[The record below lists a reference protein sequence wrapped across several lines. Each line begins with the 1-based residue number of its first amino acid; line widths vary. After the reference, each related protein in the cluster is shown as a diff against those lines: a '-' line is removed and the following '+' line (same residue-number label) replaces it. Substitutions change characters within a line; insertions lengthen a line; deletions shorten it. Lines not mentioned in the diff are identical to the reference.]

1 MPGLKSQKE
10 HEQRKQVLDYATH
23 MPGSRFRAEIWML
36 RVAKAW
42 PRPCPSAVK
51 ASCALDLAFPFRAL
65 GFNGGE
71 EESDILDTS
80 GEYALAQPG
89 KPRFERPFENGTVLV
104 DNGAA
109 EASTLQPETAES
121 PGTDVLGAGPS
132 GSGWP
137 GDSHLAAMLNSA
149 LVRPLRCLW
158 FASGRHPYRFCWR
171 CPAGQS
177 SSEMPEKHPSSLTN
191 GA

>member
-1 MPGLKSQKE
+1 M
-10 HEQRKQVLDYATH
+10 V
-23 MPGSRFRAEIWML
+23 

-42 PRPCPSAVK
+42 PRPSPSAVQ
-51 ASCALDLAFPFRAL
+51 AFCALNLAFPFRPL
-65 GFNGGE
+65 GFVGGDE
-71 EESDILDTS
+71 GSDSLDTS

-89 KPRFERPFENGTVLV
+89 KPRFERPFENRTVLV

-109 EASTLQPETAES
+109 EASTLQPEMAES

-149 LVRPLRCLW
+149 LVCPLLCLW
-158 FASGRHPYRFCWR
+158 LASRGHSCTFF
-171 CPAGQS
+171 
-177 SSEMPEKHPSSLTN
+177 
-191 GA
+191 